1 MSVTFLVAGPTGP
14 AAPPLAVGR
23 VKSDAHPGLV
33 DRAVD
38 HFDVAAH
45 LEAAGF
51 GDAYARRHGAA
62 DVYDYARALPALP
75 PDTPE
80 PLSIRTRSPREGWVR
95 ALLLLAGAV
104 VMALCAPAA
113 VGAGAGA
120 GANLSLT
127 FIATGLTGWVLG
139 QLVGFVT
146 WRRAG
151 LGDPAGAAR
160 RSVATAAIVSVP
172 LLGGVTAA
180 TAVLGKAPLFATLA
194 LTSAWAVYAVSLT
207 LVSVLGGLRHLALLA
222 ASCAVIAVGATVAGV
237 TIIPLIAL
245 GVLSLGGAVLAA
257 RTYRATT
264 HLPPTRPSRDDV
276 RAAFNGAAQ
285 AALMSCA
292 LLLALNLADSD
303 DRIPLS
309 IAVILAAALCDPA
322 IEDLGLRLRSLSY
335 RSRLWR
341 AVLAGV
347 ISRTLIYLGG
357 IAVATISAAWVVDL
371 ILGTEEDLAS
381 GIVPD
386 AVVLGVVA
394 PIFAVFAFGSAIV
407 LRAGRVGESVWIS
420 VLACLGFAVFRIGFP
435 VALGVTVLC
444 VACLLAV
451 YHAVTAALHP
461 HSW

>member
-14 AAPPLAVGR
+14 ATPPLMVGS
-23 VKSDAHPGLV
+23 VKFDAHPGLV
-33 DRAVD
+33 DNAVD

-51 GDAYARRHGAA
+51 GDAFARRHGAA
-62 DVYDYARALPALP
+62 DVYDYALALPALP

-80 PLSIRTRSPREGWVR
+80 PLSVRPRNRREGWVR

-113 VGAGAGA
+113 AGVGSD
-120 GANLSLT
+120 LSLT
-127 FIATGLTGWVLG
+127 IIATGLTGWVLG

-160 RSVATAAIVSVP
+160 RSVAIAVIVAVP

-180 TAVLGKAPLFATLA
+180 TVLLGGAPLFATLA
-194 LTSAWAVYAVSLT
+194 LSSAWALYAVSLT
-207 LVSVLGGLRHLALLA
+207 LVSVLGGLRYLTLLA
-222 ASCAVIAVGATVAGV
+222 ASCAVIAVGATVADAQV
-237 TIIPLIAL
+237 VPLVAL
-245 GVLSLGGAVLAA
+245 GVLSLGGALLAA

-264 HLPPTRPSRDDV
+264 LLPPTLPSREDA
-276 RAAFNGAAQ
+276 RAAFNGASQ

-309 IAVILAAALCDPA
+309 ISVILAAALCDPA

-347 ISRTLIYLGG
+347 ISRTLIYLAG
-357 IAVATISAAWVVDL
+357 IAVATLSAAWIVDV
-371 ILGTEEDLAS
+371 ILGIEEDPAS

-394 PIFAVFAFGSAIV
+394 PIFAIFAFGSAIV
-407 LRAGRVGESVWIS
+407 LRAGRVGEAVWIS
-420 VLACLGFAVFRIGFP
+420 ALACLGFAAFRIGLP
-435 VALGVTVLC
+435 VGLGVLLLC
-444 VACLLAV
+444 FACLLTV

>member
-1 MSVTFLVAGPTGP
+1 MSVTFLVAGPTGS
-14 AAPPLAVGR
+14 ATPPLMVGR
-23 VKSDAHPGLV
+23 VKFDAHPGLV

-51 GDAYARRHGAA
+51 GDAFARRHGAA
-62 DVYDYARALPALP
+62 DVHDYARALPALP

-80 PLSIRTRSPREGWVR
+80 PISVRPRSRREGWVR

-113 VGAGAGA
+113 AAVGAD
-120 GANLSLT
+120 LSLT
-127 FIATGLTGWVLG
+127 IVATGLTGWVLG

-160 RSVATAAIVSVP
+160 RTVATAAVVAAP
-172 LLGGVTAA
+172 LLGGVIAV
-180 TAVLGKAPLFATLA
+180 AVLLGGAPLGATVA
-194 LTSAWAVYAVSLT
+194 LSSAWALYAVSLT
-207 LVSVLGGLRHLALLA
+207 LVSVLGGLRSLTLVA
-222 ASCAVIAVGATVAGV
+222 ATCAVSAIGATLAGA
-237 TIIPLIAL
+237 TIIPLVAL
-245 GVLSLGGAVLAA
+245 GVLSLGGVVLAA

-264 HLPPTRPSRDDV
+264 DLPPALPSREDL
-276 RAAFNGAAQ
+276 RAAFNGASQ
-285 AALMSCA
+285 AGLMSCA
-292 LLLALNLADSD
+292 LLLALSLADSD
-303 DRIPLS
+303 DRIPVS
-309 IAVILAAALCDPA
+309 IAVVLAAALCDPA

-347 ISRTLIYLGG
+347 ISRTLVYLAA
-357 IAVATISAAWVVDL
+357 IAVATLSAAWIVDV
-371 ILGTEEDLAS
+371 ILGIEEDPAS

-386 AVVLGVVA
+386 AVALGVVA
-394 PIFAVFAFGSAIV
+394 PVFAVFAFGSAIV
-407 LRAGRVGESVWIS
+407 LRAGRVGEAVWIS
-420 VLACLGFAVFRIGFP
+420 ALACLGFAIFRVGLP
-435 VALGVTVLC
+435 VGLGVLLLC
-444 VACLLAV
+444 CACLLTV